1 MADFSEMR
9 RRMVRT
15 QLSSRGI
22 RNPAVLEA
30 MAEVPREQFVFPQL
44 RELAYR
50 DAPLPI
56 GEDQTI
62 SQPYMVALMAEA
74 LEPEPTDR
82 VLEVGTGSG
91 YGAAVLSCIAREVYT
106 IERNETLAKTA
117 RQHLAELGCTN
128 VYVAAGD
135 GTLGWPEHAPYDGI
149 VVTAGGPVIPEAL
162 QEQLAVGGRLVIP
175 IGPELTMQD
184 LVRVHKIDRDTYR
197 RETLGE
203 VRFVPLIGK
212 AGWPES

>member
-117 RQHLAELGCTN
+117 RQHLEELGYTN